1 MELFDTL
8 TTLWYGLGWPLL
20 RLIFFISL
28 GLLVGNLIESL
39 NWTHGIAKLA
49 TPLIRSGHLSDT
61 AGASFS
67 MAFFSGVAANT
78 MLAEAFDQGRITKQ
92 ELIFANLF
100 NSLPTYFMH
109 LPTLFF
115 IAVPLIGQT
124 ALVYVGLTLFAAF
137 LRTAVIVI
145 VGRLVITPGT
155 EPCITCRLDEEKTS
169 GFRPAA
175 AKTWER
181 FRKRIKR
188 ILVFTVPIYILIYFL
203 GRQGLFDLF
212 ENFMADH
219 LSLLAWL
226 HPQTISIIVFQLT
239 AELSAGL
246 AAAGG
251 LLDAGAIGEP
261 EVVIALLAGNVISSP
276 MRAVRHQLPFYSGI
290 FRPRLAIELIIY
302 NQSFRM
308 GSILLVAVLYYFWSK
323 GLMV

>member
-1 MELFDTL
+1 MMELLDTL
-8 TTLWYGLGWPLL
+8 TTLWHGLGWPLS

-39 NWTHGIAKLA
+39 NWTHGIARLA
-49 TPLIRSGHLSDT
+49 SPLIRLGHLSDT

-78 MLAEAFDQGRITKQ
+78 MLAEAFAQGRITKQ

-137 LRTAVIVI
+137 LRTALIII
-145 VGRLVITPGT
+145 VGRVVIAP
-155 EPCITCRLDEEKTS
+155 PSDICITCRLDEEKTT
-169 GFRPAA
+169 GWRPAV
-175 AKTWER
+175 AKTWDR

-188 ILVFTVPIYILIYFL
+188 ILAFTAPIYILIYVL
-203 GRQGLFDLF
+203 GRQGLFDVL
-212 ENFMADH
+212 ENFMAGH

-226 HPQTISIIVFQLT
+226 HPRTISIVAFQLT
-239 AELSAGL
+239 AEISAGL

-251 LLDAGAIGEP
+251 LLDAGAIGSR

-290 FRPRLAIELIIY
+290 FRPRLAVELIIY

-308 GSILLVAVLYYFWSK
+308 GSILLVTVLYYFFG
-323 GLMV
+323 GLS

>member
-1 MELFDTL
+1 MELLDTL
-8 TTLWYGLGWPLL
+8 TTLWHGLGWPLL

-39 NWTHGIAKLA
+39 NWTHGIARLA
-49 TPLIRSGHLSDT
+49 APLIRSGHLSDT

-78 MLAEAFDQGRITKQ
+78 MLAEAYDQGRISKR

-124 ALVYVGLTLFAAF
+124 ALIYVGLTLSAAF
-137 LRTAVIVI
+137 MRTAVIVI
-145 VGRLVITPGT
+145 VGRLVITPGP
-155 EPCITCRLDEEKTS
+155 EPCISCRLDEDKTNS
-169 GFRPAA
+169 MRSAA

-181 FRKRIKR
+181 FRRRIKR
-188 ILVFTVPIYILIYFL
+188 ILSFTVPIYVLIYIF
-203 GRQGLFDLF
+203 GRQGLFDFF

-219 LSLLAWL
+219 LTLLAWL
-226 HPQTISIIVFQLT
+226 HPQTISIVAFQLT

-251 LLDAGAIGEP
+251 LLDSGAIGAR
-261 EVVIALLAGNVISSP
+261 EVVIALMIGNVISSP

-290 FRPRLAIELIIY
+290 FRPRLAIELIVY

-308 GSILLVAVLYYFWSK
+308 GSILLVTVGYYLF
-323 GLMV
+323 G